1 MDRIRALL
9 ADLRARLADLQTW
22 FQRLTPRE
30 RRLVAIASSAFGA
43 FVLFSVLI
51 SFSTSAAGYR
61 RRTEEKL
68 NKLKEVQT
76 LAASYREA
84 EQNRQ
89 TMERQLTTNK
99 LSLMSYLE
107 EKATGSG
114 VSIPSMNQK
123 PDASIADGKIVESSV
138 DITLQDITVNRMV
151 EFLSAVERG
160 PGVVKVKN
168 LRVEPRT
175 TEQTLTVWATVATYR
190 LKQ

>member
-9 ADLRARLADLQTW
+9 ADFRARLADLQTW

-175 TEQTLTVWATVATYR
+175 KEQTLTVWATVATYR

>member
-84 EQNRQ
+84 EQTRQ

-175 TEQTLTVWATVATYR
+175 KEQTLTVWATVATYR

>member
-1 MDRIRALL
+1 MDRIRALWG
-9 ADLRARLADLQTW
+9 DLRALLSDLQTW

-30 RRLVAIASSAFGA
+30 RRLVAIASSAFAA

-175 TEQTLTVWATVATYR
+175 KEQTLTVWATVATYR

>member
-1 MDRIRALL
+1 LS
-9 ADLRARLADLQTW
+9 DLQTW

-30 RRLVAIASSAFGA
+30 RRLVAIASSAFAA

-175 TEQTLTVWATVATYR
+175 KEQTLTVWATVATYR

>member
-175 TEQTLTVWATVATYR
+175 KEQTLTVWATVATYR